1 MITRE
6 EVILLHY
13 EYDPVKAHEYYMRNR
28 QLKGRK
34 PAVRKTSTPSMGPNA
49 AAKSGA
55 QLSQK
60 PVITK
65 PNAAKAKAQA
75 QVAVIQKRLNALNN
89 VLKGLEAEK
98 RAADKKAS
106 DKKAS
111 DKKATSSTSNSSGPN
126 RKLTAKQKADNNKRS
141 KDYYKDNKEEIAK
154 KNAKEAKPK
163 EKTLDEKIT
172 YVKDQ
177 IKKVKVEL
185 AVAKVKAG
193 IK

>member
-1 MITRE
+1 MKVISRE
-6 EVILLHY
+6 DVILLHY
-13 EYDPVKAHEYYMRNR
+13 AYDPVKAHEYYMQNR
-28 QLKGRK
+28 ELKGRK
-34 PAVRKTSTPSMGPNA
+34 PAVKKTPTRSIGANA

-55 QLSQK
+55 QLAQK
-60 PVITK
+60 PIIAK
-65 PNAAKAKAQA
+65 PNSAKIKAQA
-75 QVAVIQKRLNALNN
+75 QVAVIQKRLNTLNN

-106 DKKAS
+106 E
-111 DKKATSSTSNSSGPN
+111 KKATSSTSKSSESD
-126 RKLTAKQKADNNKRS
+126 RKLTVKQKAENNKRA
-141 KDYYKDNKEEIAK
+141 KDYYKDNKQEIAK

-163 EKTLDEKIT
+163 EKTLDEKIA